1 MKLQDEHTLQLIDA
15 QQHTLGRIAVER
27 ADQGLV
33 TGEFIRDPGFSTIEQ
48 LFLDYEEAVN
58 LQALTV
64 VDRLD
69 AQIVSLGL
77 RAVLPEGRQVPLQD
91 VQIWSDGAITF
102 RSLGQ
107 DQSVLEAH
115 VMACQ
120 TKH

>member
-1 MKLQDEHTLQLIDA
+1 MQGSRFKEDEHALQLIDA

-27 ADQGLV
+27 VDQGLF
-33 TGEFIRDPGFSTIEQ
+33 TGEFIRDPGFSTIER
-48 LFLDYEEAVN
+48 LFRDYEEAVN

-77 RAVLPEGRQVPLQD
+77 RAVLPEGRQVPLHD
-91 VQIWSDGAITF
+91 VPIWSDGAITF

-115 VMACQ
+115 VTA
-120 TKH
+120 